1 MYNLKKFGRSVLF
14 DSSIKKFRII
24 SFVEGISYLTLL
36 FIAMP
41 IKYLGGNPVPVKFV
55 GMTHG
60 VLFILFMYILYLAA
74 RKHKWDKKFVFFA
87 FITSL
92 IPFGMFF
99 LDKDLKKKELDS
111 ASCELV

>member
-1 MYNLKKFGRSVLF
+1 ML
-14 DSSIKKFRII
+14 DSSLKRFRII
-24 SFVEGISYLTLL
+24 SFIEGISYLALL

-41 IKYLGGNPVPVKFV
+41 IKYLGDNPILVKIV

-60 VLFILFMYILYLAA
+60 VLFMLFVYLLYVVA

-92 IPFGMFF
+92 LPFGMFF
-99 LDKDLKKKELDS
+99 LDRDLKKKELDS
-111 ASCELV
+111 ASSELV

>member
-1 MYNLKKFGRSVLF
+1 MF
-14 DSSIKKFRII
+14 DSSLKRFRII
-24 SFVEGISYLTLL
+24 SFVEGISYLALL

-41 IKYLGGNPVPVKFV
+41 IKYLGDNPILVKIV

-60 VLFILFMYILYLAA
+60 VLFMLFVYLLYVVA

-92 IPFGMFF
+92 LPFGMFF
-99 LDKDLKKKELDS
+99 LDRDLKKKELDS
-111 ASCELV
+111 ASSELV

>member
-1 MYNLKKFGRSVLF
+1 ML
-14 DSSIKKFRII
+14 DSSLKRFRII
-24 SFVEGISYLTLL
+24 SFVEGISYLALL

-41 IKYLGGNPVPVKFV
+41 IKYLGDNPILVKIV

-60 VLFILFMYILYLAA
+60 VLFMLFVYLLYVVA

-92 IPFGMFF
+92 LPFGMFF
-99 LDKDLKKKELDS
+99 LDRDLKKKELDS
-111 ASCELV
+111 ASSELV

>member
-1 MYNLKKFGRSVLF
+1 MF
-14 DSSIKKFRII
+14 DSSLKRFRII
-24 SFVEGISYLTLL
+24 SFVEGISYLALL

-41 IKYLGGNPVPVKFV
+41 IKYLGDNPIPVKIV

-60 VLFILFMYILYLAA
+60 VLFMLFVYLLYVVA

-92 IPFGMFF
+92 LPFGMFF
-99 LDKDLKKKELDS
+99 LDRDLKKKELDS
-111 ASCELV
+111 ASSELV

>member
-1 MYNLKKFGRSVLF
+1 LF
-14 DSSIKKFRII
+14 DSSLKRFRII
-24 SFVEGISYLTLL
+24 SFVEGISYLALL

-41 IKYLGGNPVPVKFV
+41 IKYLGDNPILVKIV

-60 VLFILFMYILYLAA
+60 VLFMLFVYLLYVVA

-92 IPFGMFF
+92 LPFGMFF
-99 LDKDLKKKELDS
+99 LDRDLKKKELDS
-111 ASCELV
+111 ASSELV